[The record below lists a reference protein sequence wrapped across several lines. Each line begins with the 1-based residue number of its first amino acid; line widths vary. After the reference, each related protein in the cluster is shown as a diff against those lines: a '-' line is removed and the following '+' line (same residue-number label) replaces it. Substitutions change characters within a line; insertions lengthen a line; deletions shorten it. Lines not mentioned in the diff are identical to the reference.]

1 MIRETVE
8 ISAIVERRA
17 LKDNRWADHVWMPVA
32 AVAGAPA
39 AAPWTV
45 LRQTADVTRFFAGG
59 FELEFFGSETGMYRD
74 NLHSG
79 RPSLWIV
86 LRPTSASPGV
96 ALHMVT
102 ADPSEGESLTE
113 TGTEIVE
120 AVTMP
125 AEIQQRLAAFVAT
138 HHVERPFVKRERD
151 RADPEAMAMRPPV
164 LRRRNGADE

>member
-8 ISAIVERRA
+8 ISVIVERRA

-32 AVAGAPA
+32 VVAGAPA

-45 LRQTADVTRFFAGG
+45 LHQTADVTRFFAGG

-86 LRPTSASPGV
+86 LRPISAPPGV

-113 TGTEIVE
+113 TGT
-120 AVTMP
+120 MP
-125 AEIQQRLAAFVAT
+125 VEIQQRLVAFVAA
-138 HHVERPFVKRERD
+138 HHVERPFVKRKRD
-151 RADPEAMAMRPPV
+151 RADPEAMAMRAPV
-164 LRRRNGADE
+164 RQRRDDG

>member
-1 MIRETVE
+1 
-8 ISAIVERRA
+8 
-17 LKDNRWADHVWMPVA
+17 MPVA

-45 LRQTADVTRFFAGG
+45 LHQTAEVTRFFAGG

-86 LRPTSASPGV
+86 LRPTSVSPGV

-102 ADPSEGESLTE
+102 ADPSEGEALTE

-120 AVTMP
+120 AVMMP
-125 AEIQQRLAAFVAT
+125 IEIQQRIVAFVAT
-138 HHVERPFVKRERD
+138 HHVERPFVKRKRD
-151 RADPEAMAMRPPV
+151 RADPEAMAMRAPV
-164 LRRRNGADE
+164 RQRRDDG

>member
-8 ISAIVERRA
+8 VGVIVERRA
-17 LKDNRWADHVWMPVA
+17 LKDNRWVDHVWMPVA
-32 AVAGAPA
+32 AVAGAPV

-45 LRQTADVTRFFAGG
+45 LHQTVELTRFFAGG

-74 NLHSG
+74 NLQSG

-86 LRPTSASPGV
+86 LRPISAPPGV

-120 AVTMP
+120 PVPMP
-125 AEIQQRLAAFVAT
+125 PEIQQLLAAFVTA
-138 HHVERPFVKRERD
+138 HHVERPFVKRKRD
-151 RADPEAMAMRPPV
+151 RADPEAMARAPIP
-164 LRRRNGADE
+164 RRRNDG

>member
-8 ISAIVERRA
+8 ISVIVERRA

-45 LRQTADVTRFFAGG
+45 LHQTAEVTRFFAGG

-74 NLHSG
+74 NLQSG

-86 LRPTSASPGV
+86 LRPTSASPGSS
-96 ALHMVT
+96 APKPLMEP
-102 ADPSEGESLTE
+102 D
-113 TGTEIVE
+113 
-120 AVTMP
+120 
-125 AEIQQRLAAFVAT
+125 RLKSQAYSAGPT
-138 HHVERPFVKRERD
+138 
-151 RADPEAMAMRPPV
+151 
-164 LRRRNGADE
+164 